1 MTPRLTF
8 SLLNADKV
16 SLNKSWNYKNV
27 ISPFYRLYLI
37 DNGAGLLSNPDQSIV
52 LEKGFLYLIPSFT
65 LVNQTCPSRLSQYY
79 IHFIEDTPDGS
90 SMFSHSRKLMKVKAT
105 GADLDCFR
113 RLLWL
118 NPGRDLR
125 KSDNPQVYEKTGV
138 LKSFR
143 EINEQL
149 PLPTVI
155 ETQGL
160 ILVLLSRFLSNEL
173 YHSGKDSPI
182 PSAILESMN
191 YILTHLSGII
201 TVEQLAG
208 HANLSTD
215 YFSKSFYR
223 HTGLRPLQYIHQKRI
238 ERAQFLIL
246 TTPLSFSAIAA
257 ETGFDS
263 LSYFTRVFKVTTGQ
277 APGAYRKTHQH
288 VM

>member
-1 MTPRLTF
+1 
-8 SLLNADKV
+8 
-16 SLNKSWNYKNV
+16 
-27 ISPFYRLYLI
+27 
-37 DNGAGLLSNPDQSIV
+37 
-52 LEKGFLYLIPSFT
+52 
-65 LVNQTCPSRLSQYY
+65 
-79 IHFIEDTPDGS
+79 
-90 SMFSHSRKLMKVKAT
+90 MKVKAT

-125 KSDNPQVYEKTGV
+125 KSDNPQVYEKTSV

-143 EINEQL
+143 EVNAQL
-149 PLPTVI
+149 PLSSVI

-173 YHSGKDSPI
+173 YQSGKDSPI

-191 YILTHLSGII
+191 YILTHLAGAI

-208 HANLSTD
+208 HAHLSTD

-223 HTGLRPLQYIHQKRI
+223 HTGLRPLQYIHQKRV

-246 TTPLSFSAIAA
+246 TTHLSFSAIAT
-257 ETGFDS
+257 ETGFES
-263 LSYFTRVFKVTTGQ
+263 LSYFTRVFKAITRQ
-277 APGAYRKTHQH
+277 APGAYRKIHLH